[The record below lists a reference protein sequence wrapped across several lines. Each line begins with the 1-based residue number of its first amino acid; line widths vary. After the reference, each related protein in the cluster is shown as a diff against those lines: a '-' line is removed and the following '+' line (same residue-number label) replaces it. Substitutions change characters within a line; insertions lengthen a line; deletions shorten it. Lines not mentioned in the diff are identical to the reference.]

1 MSSILYHVWNELF
14 CITFDALHFQSTSK
28 NQLNEDCIKPYNLI
42 IVYGYGI
49 YILYLYSFM
58 AKLQAPENRVY
69 AETLAPITLVD
80 AALFRCN

>member
-1 MSSILYHVWNELF
+1 
-14 CITFDALHFQSTSK
+14 
-28 NQLNEDCIKPYNLI
+28 
-42 IVYGYGI
+42 
-49 YILYLYSFM
+49 M